1 MKNLTRTLF
10 AAVITAVVLTSSAVS
25 GFASTK
31 SSPELTVARSKAGFK
46 RIWVSGNVKLVL
58 RQGDVQKVVSTN
70 EYDTAKLSVT
80 TNGQTLYIKSD
91 QPGLVTLDVTVKDL
105 ERLSAYGHSLVVTS
119 NNFDVKYLQVFLHE
133 NAHAKIKTT
142 AKSLYTVVNGDAK
155 LKLDGR
161 ADQSTMVA
169 ANMKNVKLNDFACSM
184 SESYAS
190 EAIMNAGRTAMN
202 RTR

>member
-1 MKNLTRTLF
+1 MKNLTKTLF

-25 GFASTK
+25 SFASVK
-31 SSPELTVARSKAGFK
+31 SSPEPMSVRSKSSFK

-58 RQGDVQKVVSTN
+58 HQGDMQKVVSTN
-70 EYDTAKLSVT
+70 DYDTAKLSVM

-105 ERLSAYGHSLVVTS
+105 ERVTAYGRALVVTS
-119 NNFDVKYLQVFLHE
+119 NNFDVNYLQVFLHE
-133 NAHAKIKTT
+133 NAHAKIKTK
-142 AKSLYTVVNGDAK
+142 AKSLYTVVNEDAK
-155 LKLDGR
+155 LKLNGT
-161 ADQSTMVA
+161 ADQSTVIA

-190 EAIMNAGRTAMN
+190 EAIMNAGRTAMTK
-202 RTR
+202 TR

>member
-1 MKNLTRTLF
+1 MKNLTKTLF

-25 GFASTK
+25 SFASEKTT
-31 SSPELTVARSKAGFK
+31 PEATTIRSKAGIK
-46 RIWVSGNVKLVL
+46 RIWVSGNVKIVL

-70 EYDTAKLSVT
+70 DYDSAKLSVT
-80 TNGQTLYIKSD
+80 TNGQTLYIKSE

-105 ERLSAYGHSLVVTS
+105 ERLVAYGRALVVTS
-119 NNFDVKYLQVFLHE
+119 NTFDVKYLQVFLHE

-142 AKSLYTVVNGDAK
+142 AKSLYTVVNDDAK
-155 LKLDGR
+155 LKLNGT
-161 ADQSTMVA
+161 ADQSTMIA

-190 EAIMNAGRTAMN
+190 EAIMKAGRTAMAKS
-202 RTR
+202 R

>member
-1 MKNLTRTLF
+1 MKNLTKTLF
-10 AAVITAVVLTSSAVS
+10 AAVITAVVITSSAVS
-25 GFASTK
+25 SFASVK
-31 SSPELTVARSKAGFK
+31 SDPEPTSIRSKATFN

-58 RQGDVQKVVSTN
+58 RQGDVQQVVSSN
-70 EYDTAKLSVT
+70 EYDTSKLSVS
-80 TNGQTLYIKSD
+80 TNGQTLYIKSE

-105 ERLSAYGHSLVVTS
+105 ERIVAYGRSLVVTS
-119 NNFDVKYLQVFLHE
+119 NNFDVNYLQVFLHE

-142 AKSLYTVVNGDAK
+142 AKSIYTVVNGDAK
-155 LKLDGR
+155 LKLNGT

-190 EAIMNAGRTAMN
+190 EAIMKAGRTAMTK
-202 RTR
+202 TR

>member
-1 MKNLTRTLF
+1 MKNLTKTLF
-10 AAVITAVVLTSSAVS
+10 AAVITAVVLTSSAIS
-25 GFASTK
+25 SFASVK
-31 SSPELTVARSKAGFK
+31 SSPEPTTVRSKAAFK
-46 RIWVSGNVKLVL
+46 RIWVSGNVKLIL
-58 RQGDVQKVVSTN
+58 RQGEVQKVVSTS

-105 ERLSAYGHSLVVTS
+105 ERLSAYGRSLVVTS

-142 AKSLYTVVNGDAK
+142 AKSLFTVVNGDAK
-155 LKLDGR
+155 LKLNGT
-161 ADQSTMVA
+161 ADQSTMIA

-184 SESYAS
+184 SEAYAS
-190 EAIMNAGRTAMN
+190 EAIMQAGRTAMA

>member
-1 MKNLTRTLF
+1 MKNLTKTLF

-70 EYDTAKLSVT
+70 EYDTARLSVT